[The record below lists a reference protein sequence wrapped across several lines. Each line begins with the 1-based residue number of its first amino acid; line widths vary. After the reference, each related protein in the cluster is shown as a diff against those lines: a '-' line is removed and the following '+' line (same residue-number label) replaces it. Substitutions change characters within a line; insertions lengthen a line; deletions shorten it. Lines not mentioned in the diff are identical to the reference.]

1 MAELPPAIEQADFL
15 DIALRFS
22 LACDSRSFRPDNADK
37 FDPQWHLEV
46 ALQNVIEEPER
57 TRLLQCLLGRD
68 DLALQPSEDLQRRFF
83 RAVGRQ
89 LHTFESWTMF
99 HLQELMHWDGGM
111 KRLKEGITSWTIP
124 TLRCQML
131 PRKILLEPLLLAKKW
146 GLHFENLAGKL
157 PGSIWSCISSFLM
170 PPSFSWF
177 EAPKIRHAHPWWDW
191 LRHPLVFPLFSSDS
205 TSRNTFGKSV
215 VGISMFLGEGSAEE
229 CMHRQQ
235 LVSLTLN
242 DVRFIKQN
250 ASRKQLWDRL
260 MMIVGNKVPTEE
272 GRHVKPRHLPELS
285 FADALLCLCIF
296 MRLKHGIPVILLDFG
311 SQLVPH
317 SLEVLSF
324 MLSRPLHV
332 VSMTKDFDE
341 SIVNGPVNSLVTLR
355 CNPDVWISRNGFL
368 DSLQQFMRRKTIA
381 PDTLSAARKAI
392 RWPQQIVAVLRAE
405 MTFNSLELL
414 STLPRDVRE
423 LVVPC

>member
-1 MAELPPAIEQADFL
+1 MLCFEIRRYFMLCFDRDFLASTPSRRDMWRLLLPLPGVFALIADRGNHELMFMDVGGAQFNWELMEIAMAELPPAIEQADFL

-22 LACDSRSFRPDNADK
+22 LACDCRSFRPDNADK

-296 MRLKHGIPVILLDFG
+296 MRLKHLGGIDG
-311 SQLVPH
+311 
-317 SLEVLSF
+317 
-324 MLSRPLHV
+324 
-332 VSMTKDFDE
+332 
-341 SIVNGPVNSLVTLR
+341 LR
-355 CNPDVWISRNGFL
+355 KSSHRFT
-368 DSLQQFMRRKTIA
+368 S
-381 PDTLSAARKAI
+381 
-392 RWPQQIVAVLRAE
+392 
-405 MTFNSLELL
+405 
-414 STLPRDVRE
+414 
-423 LVVPC
+423 